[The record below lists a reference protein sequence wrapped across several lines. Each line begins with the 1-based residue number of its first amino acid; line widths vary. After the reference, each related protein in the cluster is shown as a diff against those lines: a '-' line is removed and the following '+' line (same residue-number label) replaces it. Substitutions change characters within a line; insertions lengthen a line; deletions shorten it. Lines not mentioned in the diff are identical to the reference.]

1 MQPTHRWRAN
11 EMQLP
16 RRLALAALTAGLM
29 IAPLAA
35 PALAQG
41 GPPGPPPGMPP
52 GGPPPGMGPGGPP
65 PGMPPGGPPPGMP
78 PPSENDMRAGRA
90 MMQAVFGLLGVT
102 PDQIGGRSLVD
113 VAAARGVDVNTLVQ
127 SMAGAARSWLD
138 GEVVAGRLSQ
148 DDADAIFQRSQQV
161 APQMLTMP
169 PPPPGL
175 PPGGPP
181 PGGPPR

>member
-1 MQPTHRWRAN
+1 
-11 EMQLP
+11 
-16 RRLALAALTAGLM
+16 
-29 IAPLAA
+29 
-35 PALAQG
+35 
-41 GPPGPPPGMPP
+41 
-52 GGPPPGMGPGGPP
+52 
-65 PGMPPGGPPPGMP
+65 MP

-138 GEVVAGRLSQ
+138 SEVAAGRLSQ

-169 PPPPGL
+169 PPPPGGPPPGP